1 MNIVIP
7 AINAYL
13 SSLVAESPLLKQVG
27 IEGVELD
34 LPIIDSAVG
43 RLLETL
49 VLVTGA
55 QRVLEIGTANGYSAL
70 WLAQSLPH
78 DGRLIS
84 IELDPARA
92 QIARG
97 HFDEAGISNRANVM
111 VGDAARLVHKVSG
124 PFDVIFNDG
133 DKRQYLQLLDRLV
146 TLLRPGGILVTDNV
160 LWDGEVVPGLVT
172 SPQRPADETE
182 AIALYNKQLAA
193 DSRLVTS
200 FLPIRDGISI
210 SVRKYSS

>member
-1 MNIVIP
+1 VNIIIP
-7 AINAYL
+7 AVNAYL

-27 IEGVELD
+27 IEGVELE

-43 RLLETL
+43 RLLEAL

-160 LWDGEVVPGLVT
+160 LWNGEVVPGLVT
-172 SPQRPADETE
+172 TPQRPADETE
-182 AIALYNKQLAA
+182 AIARYNKQLAA

-200 FLPIRDGISI
+200 FLPIRDGIAM

>member
-1 MNIVIP
+1 VNIVIP

-70 WLAQSLPH
+70 WLAQSLPR

-146 TLLRPGGILVTDNV
+146 TLLRPGGVLVTDNV

-182 AIALYNKQLAA
+182 AIARYNKQLAA

>member
-1 MNIVIP
+1 MDIVIP
-7 AINAYL
+7 AVDAYL
-13 SSLVAESPLLKQVG
+13 SSLVAESPLLKQVA

-34 LPIIDSAVG
+34 LPSINSAVG

-78 DGRLIS
+78 NGRLIS

-97 HFDEAGISNRANVM
+97 HFDDAGIGNRANVM
-111 VGDAARLVHKVSG
+111 VGNAARLVHKVSG

-146 TLLRPGGILVTDNV
+146 TLLRPGGVLVTDNV
-160 LWDGEVVPGLVT
+160 LWNGEVVPGLVT
-172 SPQRPADETE
+172 SPQRPTDETE
-182 AIALYNKQLAA
+182 AIARYNKQLSA

-200 FLPIRDGISI
+200 FLPVRDGISI
-210 SVRKYSS
+210 SVRKCSS

>member
-1 MNIVIP
+1 MDIVIP
-7 AINAYL
+7 AVDAFL
-13 SSLVAESPLLKQVG
+13 SSLVAESPLLKQVA
-27 IEGVELD
+27 IEGVELE

-70 WLAQSLPH
+70 WLARSLPH
-78 DGRLIS
+78 NGRLIS
-84 IELDPARA
+84 IELDPTRAR
-92 QIARG
+92 IARG
-97 HFDEAGISNRANVM
+97 HFDDAGIGNRANVM

-146 TLLRPGGILVTDNV
+146 TLLRPGGVLVTDNRRD
-160 LWDGEVVPGLVT
+160 DGGAAAHSARPRGAPG
-172 SPQRPADETE
+172 PGPHPDRPVWRRPD
-182 AIALYNKQLAA
+182 
-193 DSRLVTS
+193 
-200 FLPIRDGISI
+200 
-210 SVRKYSS
+210 

>member
-55 QRVLEIGTANGYSAL
+55 QRV
-70 WLAQSLPH
+70 LPH

-146 TLLRPGGILVTDNV
+146 TLLRPGGVLVTDNV

-182 AIALYNKQLAA
+182 AIARYNKQLAA

>member
-146 TLLRPGGILVTDNV
+146 TLLRPGGVLVTDNV

-182 AIALYNKQLAA
+182 AIACYNKQLAA

-200 FLPIRDGISI
+200 FLPIRDGIAM

>member
-27 IEGVELD
+27 IEGVKLD

-70 WLAQSLPH
+70 WLAQSLPR

-146 TLLRPGGILVTDNV
+146 TLLRPGGVLVTDNV

-182 AIALYNKQLAA
+182 AIARYNKQLAA

>member
-1 MNIVIP
+1 MNIVNP

-27 IEGVELD
+27 IEGVELE

-84 IELDPARA
+84 IELDRARA

-111 VGDAARLVHKVSG
+111 VGDAAKLVHKVSG

-146 TLLRPGGILVTDNV
+146 TLLRPGGVLVTDNV

-182 AIALYNKQLAA
+182 AIARYNKQLAA